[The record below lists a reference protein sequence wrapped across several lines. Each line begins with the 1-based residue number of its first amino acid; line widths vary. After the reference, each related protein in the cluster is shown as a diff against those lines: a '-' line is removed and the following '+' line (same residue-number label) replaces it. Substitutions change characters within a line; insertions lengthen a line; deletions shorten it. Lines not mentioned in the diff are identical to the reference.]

1 MAEAYGGGHRGL
13 MNSLLRAS
21 GAVLLRAFPLILSG
35 LVPQLTSLV
44 VLTISHTSATASATA
59 LLGLTSSLT
68 GLAFVATVGVSI
80 CTVRDLVRARKQSK
94 ATASGDPETARAA
107 LSSALQSNWRIA
119 NSFAV
124 FSLVLSAVFI
134 LIYSRSIPA
143 EHSWIVWSY
152 FLSQSLSLLVTP
164 YFAVMNGAYQFV
176 DRSRENLFSSS
187 AVGLCTV
194 GAAALS
200 FQLLGSPSTA
210 LMTFGLC
217 QSFISVAVLLIRLT
231 RLSRKFG
238 VVPWDRHFD
247 FSTKRIVERL
257 AGAIDGAV
265 FMTVFLLVQMIA
277 TSISVQTGA
286 EIALAV
292 GVARMVVVPLKQV
305 GLTYGRMRIS
315 GLVPADDGKAA
326 SLGVL
331 AVSTWAIVLPICL
344 VIGTF
349 GLLGRPVA
357 GSWVLSLLIM
367 AQFLVEPFAGVLY
380 GALKMTAGP
389 KAGLVGLFV
398 SYGVVAT
405 AGLVFLQQTSGN
417 AVQFWALLL
426 TVRVLFAL
434 LTTRAWVGYRP
445 AVEPVTVN

>member
-1 MAEAYGGGHRGL
+1 
-13 MNSLLRAS
+13 MNSLFRTS
-21 GAVLLRAFPLILSG
+21 SAVLVRAFPLILSG

-44 VLTISHTSATASATA
+44 VLTISHAAGTPSVTA

-80 CTVRDLVRARKQSK
+80 CTVRDLVRARKQS
-94 ATASGDPETARAA
+94 AAAASGDPEAARVA
-107 LSSALQSNWRIA
+107 LSKALQSNWRIA

-124 FSLVLSAVFI
+124 FSLLLSAVFI
-134 LIYSRSIPA
+134 LIYSRSIPE

-176 DRSRENLFSSS
+176 DRSRENLFSSA
-187 AVGLCTV
+187 AVGLCSV
-194 GAAALS
+194 GAAALC
-200 FQLLGSPSTA
+200 FQLSGSPSTA
-210 LMTFGLC
+210 LTAFGLS
-217 QSFISVAVLLIRLT
+217 QSFISGAVLLIRLT

-238 VVPWDRHFD
+238 VVPWDLRFD
-247 FSTKRIVERL
+247 FSAGRILERL

-331 AVSTWAIVLPICL
+331 AVSTWTIVVPICL
-344 VIGTF
+344 VIVAV

-357 GSWVLSLLIM
+357 GSWALSLLIV

-389 KAGLVGLFV
+389 KAGLAGLFV
-398 SYGVVAT
+398 SYGLVAS
-405 AGLVFLQQTSGN
+405 AGLVFLQQTAGD

-426 TVRVLFAL
+426 AVRVLFAL
-434 LTTRAWVGYRP
+434 LTTRVWVRFRP
-445 AVEPVTVN
+445 AVEPVAVR